1 MTKKATADTA
11 PDHTGGGTG
20 EGAGGSTD
28 AATVE
33 PTTRTVGFL
42 GPHGTFSEQVVEGD
56 PALAGC
62 RRVPFGLMTDV
73 IFAVANGEVDF
84 GVVPVENAIEGSVN
98 AVIDTMAFDVDVLIL
113 REHLEPVTL
122 DLLTLPDAPLS
133 GIRKVFAIPVAAAQC
148 RTWTRENLPGVEH
161 VPANSNAE
169 AAELAAAQ
177 NDPAV
182 AAIANTRAGRIYGLV
197 SAVTGIQDHSDN
209 ATRFAVIGRGSVP
222 PPTGHDKTSIVVFQR
237 ADEPGSLLAI
247 LQEFAARGINLT
259 LLLSRPTKRSLG
271 DYCFILDMEG
281 HVSDPVVA
289 DCLRNLHAKH
299 KAVKFLG
306 SYPTA
311 SANGHELREHVNDRM
326 TAASEWVSGLQG
338 MIG

>member
-1 MTKKATADTA
+1 MASNDGQDPNTK
-11 PDHTGGGTG
+11 
-20 EGAGGSTD
+20 
-28 AATVE
+28 
-33 PTTRTVGFL
+33 TVGFL
-42 GPHGTFSEQVVEGD
+42 GPLGTFSEQVVEGD
-56 PALAGC
+56 PLLAGC
-62 RRVPFGLMTDV
+62 ERVPFGLMADV
-73 IFAVANGEVDF
+73 LFAVSSGDIDF

-122 DLLTLPDAPLS
+122 DLLTLPGAPLAE
-133 GIRKVFAIPVAAAQC
+133 IRKVLAIPVAAAQC

-161 VPANSNAE
+161 IAVNSNAE
-169 AAELAAAQ
+169 AAELAAEQA
-177 NDPAV
+177 DPTV
-182 AAIANTRAGRIYGLV
+182 AAIANARAGQIYGLT
-197 SAVTGIQDHSDN
+197 SAETGIQDHTDN
-209 ATRFAVIGRGSVP
+209 ATRFAVIGRGAVP
-222 PPTGHDKTSIVVFQR
+222 APTGHDKTSIVVFQR

-306 SYPTA
+306 SYPA
-311 SANGHELREHVNDRM
+311 AGENGHDVREHVNNRM
-326 TAASEWVSGLQG
+326 TAASEWVTGLQG
-338 MIG
+338 MIS

>member
-1 MTKKATADTA
+1 MSSTN
-11 PDHTGGGTG
+11 
-20 EGAGGSTD
+20 GSTS
-28 AATVE
+28 
-33 PTTRTVGFL
+33 RSVGFL
-42 GPHGTFSEQVVEGD
+42 GPLGTFSEQVVEND
-56 PALAGC
+56 PQLTGC
-62 RRVPFGLMTDV
+62 ERVPFGLMTDV
-73 IFAVANGEVDF
+73 LFAVANGEIDF

-122 DLLTLPDAPLS
+122 DLLTVPGAEIS
-133 GIRKVFAIPVAAAQC
+133 SIRKVLAIPVAAAQC
-148 RTWTRENLPGVEH
+148 RTWTRAHLPGVEH
-161 VPANSNAE
+161 VAVNSNAE
-169 AAELAAAQ
+169 AAELAAGQ
-177 NDPAV
+177 TDPTI
-182 AAIANTRAGRIYGLV
+182 AAIANARAGQIYGLT
-197 SAVTGIQDHSDN
+197 SAASGIQDHVDN
-209 ATRFAVIGRGSVP
+209 ATRFAVIGRDTVTA
-222 PPTGHDKTSIVVFQR
+222 PTGHDKTSIVVFQR

-306 SYPTA
+306 SYPA
-311 SANGHELREHVNDRM
+311 ADVNGHGVREAVNDRM
-326 TAASEWVSGLQG
+326 TAASEWVTGLQG
-338 MIG
+338 LID